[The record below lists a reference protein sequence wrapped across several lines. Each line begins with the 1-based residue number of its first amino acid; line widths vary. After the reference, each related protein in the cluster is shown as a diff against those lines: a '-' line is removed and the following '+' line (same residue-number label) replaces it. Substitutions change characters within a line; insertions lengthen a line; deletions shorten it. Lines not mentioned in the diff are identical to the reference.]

1 MRFPHKNHPG
11 HSLTSAQ
18 SLIEIAMLLP
28 ILLLLIIGAM
38 DFGRMVYTKMVITN
52 AARAGANYFATSNTC
67 KTGCVKSTCYEGI
80 ATVARL
86 AGTSSGVVG
95 SDLVITQ
102 IPVNSCGTSGSSS
115 SVTVT
120 KSADFIFGG
129 FLKAIGL
136 IDGPLSLS
144 STVTMVVQ

>member
-1 MRFPHKNHPG
+1 MRCPHKSHPG
-11 HSLTSAQ
+11 HSHTFAQ
-18 SLIEIAMLLP
+18 SLIELAMLLP

-52 AARAGANYFATSNTC
+52 AAREGANYFATNKAC
-67 KTGCVKSTCYEGI
+67 KTGCVKTTCYAGI

-86 AGTSSGVVG
+86 AGTSSGVDG
-95 SDLVITQ
+95 SDLVITH
-102 IPVNSCGTSGSSS
+102 IPVNSCGTSGYSS

-120 KSADFIFGG
+120 TSADFLFGG
-129 FLKAIGL
+129 FLESIGL